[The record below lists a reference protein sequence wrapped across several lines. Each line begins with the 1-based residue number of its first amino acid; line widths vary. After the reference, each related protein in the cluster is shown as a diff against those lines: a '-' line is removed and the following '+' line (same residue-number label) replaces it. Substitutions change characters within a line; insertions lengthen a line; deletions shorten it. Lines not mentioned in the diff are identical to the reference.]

1 MIYRLSHVML
11 GVVAAL
17 HVVAVGRVCLGE
29 PAAAIPY
36 TAALDASAISQD
48 KLAGSSQHALI
59 LGNGDINGLLHAQGG
74 SLVLRLTKND
84 VWDARL
90 ETANDPPLPTLKRIK
105 ELAAGEWKNRS
116 WILPEG
122 YTLKGPDGYHAKP
135 YPCPRPCAVLRL
147 GSSPGRASSAR
158 WRQIRAQGS
167 RNSWR
172 PDGKAAVMS
181 IQGRRGASNG
191 WTYGPLSISTDKYTR
206 LRVRLSGSE
215 NARYFVEMIG
225 RPKRKIIDGKWI
237 ESPIA
242 EAERVFELAAGQTVE
257 RVILYTWTEDGKVAR
272 NRFQSVTFEGP
283 KDKLA
288 VDLSAEAVDVPA
300 GGGPA
305 RLDLRGAV
313 ARVRPVKGGPPA
325 AEVRALAG
333 RNVFL
338 IASAAAAA
346 LEPITLTHTPAPTT
360 GRRDGVDWVAQKL
373 PGDGDWAGMSH
384 AVALAQN
391 KTHKAVAIVTSLEAK
406 DPTAAAV
413 KLARETLA
421 ADPGQ
426 LIREHQADWRRFW
439 SASGVDI
446 DDAFLRDLWY
456 RNLYFLRCVSR
467 PGAQCIGL
475 YASLV
480 DDRSPA
486 WHGNHTLNYNAQ
498 QTFWSAFP
506 TNHVELAE
514 PYSRIITEYLP
525 RARWLSR
532 KVYGIEGAYYP
543 HVLLQ
548 YEPPDPEKCRNRN
561 NRQYLHHVWGMTI
574 GVSGFAVQNLWL
586 QYKYAPDREYLAK
599 TAYPA
604 VRDVAKFYA
613 NFIAQCDRGP
623 GGKVVLGPTVS
634 PEHWGWQA
642 KLARNRDC
650 TFDIAYARYTLAAAI
665 EGARILGCDD
675 KLAKRFAE
683 AMGLLPE
690 YPTTKTADPIV
701 VDVAGAP
708 PITYNI
714 AVPATPV
721 CPADVVT
728 WWSNPDQKKIF
739 ERTIASLRWN
749 GNNSAIM
756 MPVAKARLSMPD
768 AAEYLKA
775 TLAARLRPNGTLS
788 LNRIGA
794 RFNRNGHYTE
804 QFAASMAVSELLL
817 QSVGDIIRVF
827 PAWPK
832 DKNAAFTDLRAQG
845 GFLVSA
851 AVRAGKITSLK
862 VTATAGGRLR
872 IESPWPTIRVTS
884 SDKQPT
890 SLKPDRR
897 SVVELTTKPGQRFVF
912 GPK

>member
-1 MIYRLSHVML
+1 ML
-11 GVVAAL
+11 AVAAAM
-17 HVVAVGRVCLGE
+17 HV
-29 PAAAIPY
+29 AAIPY
-36 TAALDASAISQD
+36 TTALDASAITQD

-59 LGNGDINGLLHAQGG
+59 LGNGDINGLLFAQGG

-105 ELAAGEWKNRS
+105 ELAAGQWKNRS
-116 WILPEG
+116 WILPQG

-147 GSSPGRASSAR
+147 GNAPGRISSAR
-158 WRQIRAQGS
+158 WRRIRALGAK
-167 RNSWR
+167 NSWR
-172 PDGKAAVMS
+172 SDGKAAVMS
-181 IQGRRGASNG
+181 IQGRPRASNG
-191 WTYGPLSISTDKYTR
+191 WSYGPLSISTDKYTR
-206 LRVRLSGSE
+206 LRVRISGSE

-237 ESPIA
+237 ESPTSAKDSI
-242 EAERVFELAAGQTVE
+242 FKLTAAQTVE

-272 NRFQSVTFEGP
+272 NRFESVAFEGA
-283 KDKLA
+283 KGTLA
-288 VDLSAEAVDVPA
+288 VDLSEKTLGAPT

-305 RLDLRGAV
+305 RLDLRAAV
-313 ARVRPVKGGPPA
+313 ARIKAVKDGPPG

-338 IASAAAAA
+338 IASGAAAR
-346 LEPITLTHTPAPTT
+346 LEPITLQLTPAPTT
-360 GRRDGVDWVAQKL
+360 GRRDGVDWVAQKF

-384 AVALAQN
+384 AVALARN
-391 KTHKAVAIVTSLEAK
+391 KTHKAVAIVTSLEAA
-406 DPTAAAV
+406 DPVSAAV
-413 KLARETLA
+413 KLAGETLS
-421 ADPGQ
+421 ADGAQ
-426 LIREHQADWRRFW
+426 LVRQHEAHWRRFW
-439 SASGVDI
+439 SASGVEI
-446 DDAFLRDLWY
+446 DDAALRDLWY

-514 PYSRIITEYLP
+514 PYSRLITEYLP

-532 KVYGIEGAYYP
+532 KIYGVEGAYFP
-543 HVLLQ
+543 HVMVQ

-561 NRQYLHHVWGMTI
+561 NRQYIHHVWGMTI
-574 GVSGFAVQNLWL
+574 GVSGFAVQNLWM

-613 NFIAQCDRGP
+613 NFIAQCDRGKDR
-623 GGKVVLGPTVS
+623 KVVLAPTVS

-665 EGARILGCDD
+665 EGARILGRDD

-683 AMGLLPE
+683 ALALLPE
-690 YPTTKTADPIV
+690 YPTTKSDEPIV

-728 WWSNPDQKKIF
+728 WWSPPDRKKLF
-739 ERTIASLRWN
+739 ARTIASLRWN

-756 MPVAKARLSMPD
+756 MPVAKARLSMPG

-775 TLAARLRPNGTLS
+775 TLAARLRPNGTLG

-817 QSVGDIIRVF
+817 QSVGDIVRVF

-851 AVRAGKITSLK
+851 AVRKGRVTSLK

-872 IESPWPTIRVTS
+872 IESPWKTIRVRRT
-884 SDKQPT
+884 DKESA

-897 SVVELTTKPGQRFVF
+897 GVVELTTKPGRRFVF
-912 GPK
+912 SRK